1 MEGCVLFVST
11 GLVLALF
18 SEVFSLEQEVWSCE
32 HNVLSFFQ
40 IPLQISETVGAQTVL
55 LSFVRKLF

>member
-18 SEVFSLEQEVWSCE
+18 SEVFSLEQEVWSFE
-32 HNVLSFFQ
+32 HSVISFFQ
-40 IPLQISETVGAQTVL
+40 IPLQPWLGFL
-55 LSFVRKLF
+55 KL